1 MDIKKDQSIIICIP
15 ANSEGLSVV
24 SHPVYVG
31 AIKPARRPI
40 SLEEV
45 IKRSKATVRNS
56 AISGLVD

>member
-1 MDIKKDQSIIICIP
+1 MCIQ

-31 AIKPARRPI
+31 AIKPARWAI

-45 IKRSKATVRNS
+45 VKRSKAIVRNL